1 MSQRAVFVIG
11 CPRSGTSLVGGL
23 IGRHPMVFNAEESLF
38 LYLMSNWSA
47 MLKPPVAPLTER
59 FITAA
64 SALMK
69 ETMLTATTEAGRS
82 IYLDHSP
89 WHALCLDEVYQLF
102 PTASVVHVVRHP
114 ADVAGSLA
122 RSYRAG
128 YRWAGATPWE
138 RVETWCRFVEA
149 ADRYKAHPGFVEVR
163 YEDLCRAPVQHARE
177 LLQRLELPW
186 VENVLGAFSTLHAR
200 STSSRAPLGQMS
212 DSGLV
217 FRRPDPVGCTR
228 SHAVLRAIEELAR
241 PLLTAHGHEWPAPTS
256 AARRRRPWRGGGAP
270 RG

>member
-1 MSQRAVFVIG
+1 
-11 CPRSGTSLVGGL
+11 
-23 IGRHPMVFNAEESLF
+23 
-38 LYLMSNWSA
+38 
-47 MLKPPVAPLTER
+47 
-59 FITAA
+59 
-64 SALMK
+64 
-69 ETMLTATTEAGRS
+69 
-82 IYLDHSP
+82 
-89 WHALCLDEVYQLF
+89 VYQLF

-114 ADVAGSLA
+114 ADVA
-122 RSYRAG
+122 
-128 YRWAGATPWE
+128 ATPWE

-186 VENVLGAFSTLHAR
+186 VENVLGAFSTLAG

-241 PLLTAHGHEWPAPTS
+241 PLLTAHGYEWPAPTS